1 MVGTKSRRMSP
12 SGPRGWMRYSSRN
25 NTPLRTLLPS
35 NSNIGAALATGG
47 RPARRTVTP
56 AAEDGVGP
64 RYSLHSLSLCLA
76 SRALRLGPASAVQK

>member
-1 MVGTKSRRMSP
+1 
-12 SGPRGWMRYSSRN
+12 MRYSSRN

-76 SRALRLGPASAVQK
+76 SRALRLGPVSAVQK